1 MIFLSYF
8 TSWTIIGIFKQNYC
22 RKCVFNLIQVNF
34 IMASVGMASEIRSS
48 QFEFILLETVNYER
62 KIHVS
67 RSLNSFLTM
76 VALMTI
82 NTCKKI
88 MSLVGKAK
96 IECLNI
102 YVDMWVWFITWI
114 FNNLREISYLPFYI
128 GPCPL
133 TSLKFF
139 EYGTSFL
146 TDSLHTIYAGVFKK
160 LLSLYF
166 DPKYRREQ
174 WSLFKIIFT
183 VDQHLSLIKIPS
195 TIQRRFR
202 SLNLLKKFKGSEY
215 RCLFHF
221 GLTSITNFVHTT
233 AERNMLLSL
242 ITAINLASSDTV
254 SNDNFEYIDELLKHF
269 VEQFQ

>member
-1 MIFLSYF
+1 M
-8 TSWTIIGIFKQNYC
+8 
-22 RKCVFNLIQVNF
+22 
-34 IMASVGMASEIRSS
+34 
-48 QFEFILLETVNYER
+48 
-62 KIHVS
+62 
-67 RSLNSFLTM
+67 
-76 VALMTI
+76 
-82 NTCKKI
+82 
-88 MSLVGKAK
+88 
-96 IECLNI
+96 
-102 YVDMWVWFITWI
+102 
-114 FNNLREISYLPFYI
+114 
-128 GPCPL
+128 
-133 TSLKFF
+133 
-139 EYGTSFL
+139 
-146 TDSLHTIYAGVFKK
+146 FKK

-195 TIQRRFR
+195 TTQRRFR

-269 VEQFQ
+269 VEQFQSIFGLRHMSSNIHSLLHVAETVKFIGPLWMCSTFNFEGNH